1 MIITCPVCLT
11 KFKLAAERIP
21 AGGAKARCSKCQ
33 HIFSIS
39 KEPALPAEP
48 QGAEFPAAPPQ
59 IPGPAAQKVRVW
71 TPPKP
76 SGLRKGLRILIIILI
91 LAGATYGLGK
101 LGSKIFIKEKGHGY
115 YSALR
120 SFLGLRK
127 GAQGYI
133 ALERIRGYYLENK
146 HRQRIFVVEGEAVN
160 RWNEPRSFIKVKGT
174 LLDTQGDKIEEKSS
188 YCGNILL
195 EEDLKNFPPAA
206 IEKSLA
212 AQFGETFANVNIPPG
227 KGIPFMIVFTNF
239 SANQASAKKISNFQV
254 EVISSQ
260 KGT

>member
-1 MIITCPVCLT
+1 MIITCPVCFT

-33 HIFSIS
+33 HIFFIS
-39 KEPALPAEP
+39 PEPALPAGPRE
-48 QGAEFPAAPPQ
+48 AEFPPAPTP
-59 IPGPAAQKVRVW
+59 ISTPVGKKVKGW
-71 TPPKP
+71 TTSKS
-76 SGLRKGLRILIIILI
+76 SGARKGALILIIILI
-91 LAGATYGLGK
+91 LAGSIYGLGQ
-101 LGSKIFIKEKGHGY
+101 LGPKTFIKEKGHDY

-120 SFLGLRK
+120 SFLGFKK

-195 EEDLKNFPPAA
+195 EEDLKNFSPEA
-206 IEKSLA
+206 IEKSLT

-227 KGIPFMIVFTNF
+227 KGVPFMIVFMNF
-239 SANQASAKKISNFQV
+239 SGNQASAKKISNFQV
-254 EVISSQ
+254 EVVSSQ